1 MPKKLIIDTN
11 WWISFILSKYSD
23 GLPDFF
29 FSERFDFYFS
39 LELLQEVN
47 NTLEYSRSVKRI
59 NEINLQTYIDFVE
72 ESSIIIDTT
81 SVVTICRDKKDN
93 FLLALARDAK
103 ADFLISRDPD
113 LLDLE
118 KFENTL
124 IITLQQFL
132 EIINKPS

>member
-1 MPKKLIIDTN
+1 MPKKIIIDTN
-11 WWISFILSKYSD
+11 WWISFILSKYLE

-39 LELLQEVN
+39 SELLQEVN
-47 NTLEYSRSVKRI
+47 NTLEYSRSIKRI

-72 ESSIIIDTT
+72 ESSVIIDST

-93 FLLALARDAK
+93 FLLALAKDAG
-103 ADFLISRDPD
+103 ADFLITRDPD
-113 LLDLE
+113 LLILK
-118 KFENTL
+118 KFDNTS
-124 IITLQQFL
+124 IVTLQQFL